1 MPQRLQAAR
10 EKTVGA
16 KQTIKA
22 LKKDQVRVVYVAENA
37 ERNIIEPILA
47 ACREKQIPV
56 VRVDSMK
63 TLGKACGIKVGCA
76 SAAII
81 GESSTDST

>member
-10 EKTVGA
+10 EKTVGS
-16 KQTIKA
+16 KQTLKA
-22 LKKDQVRVVYVAENA
+22 LKKGIAQLVFVAENA
-37 ERNIIEPILA
+37 DKHVIEPILA
-47 ACREKQIPV
+47 ACREKNVPV
-56 VRVDSMK
+56 IKVDSLK

-81 GESSTDST
+81 EK

>member
-1 MPQRLQAAR
+1 M
-10 EKTVGA
+10 
-16 KQTIKA
+16 
-22 LKKDQVRVVYVAENA
+22 AENA
-37 ERNIIEPILA
+37 ERHVIEPILA
-47 ACREKQIPV
+47 ACREKGIPV

-81 GESSTDST
+81 QE

>member
-10 EKTVGA
+10 EKTVGT

-22 LKKDQVRVVYVAENA
+22 LKRDLVKTVYVAENA
-37 ERNIIEPILA
+37 ERLVVEPILA
-47 ACREKQIPV
+47 TCREKQVPV

-76 SAAII
+76 SAAIVQ
-81 GESSTDST
+81 E

>member
-10 EKTVGA
+10 EKTVGT

-22 LKKDQVRVVYVAENA
+22 LKREPVKTVYVAENA
-37 ERNIIEPILA
+37 ERHVIEPILA
-47 ACREKQIPV
+47 ACREKQVPV

-76 SAAII
+76 VAAIVQ
-81 GESSTDST
+81 E

>member
-10 EKTVGA
+10 EKTVGT

-22 LKKDQVRVVYVAENA
+22 LKKEQVITVYIAENA

-81 GESSTDST
+81 SD

>member
-1 MPQRLQAAR
+1 MTQRLQAAR
-10 EKTVGA
+10 EKTVGS
-16 KQTIKA
+16 KQTLKA
-22 LKKDQVRVVYVAENA
+22 LKKGLPKKVFVAENA
-37 ERNIIEPILA
+37 ERHVIEPILA
-47 ACREKQIPV
+47 ACREKGIPV

-81 GESSTDST
+81 QE

>member
-10 EKTVGA
+10 EKTVGT

-22 LKKDQVRVVYVAENA
+22 LKKDQAITVYIAENA

-47 ACREKQIPV
+47 ACREKQVPV

-81 GESSTDST
+81 K

>member
-16 KQTIKA
+16 KQTMKA
-22 LKKDQVRVVYVAENA
+22 LKKDQAKTVYIAENA

-47 ACREKQIPV
+47 ACREKQVPV
-56 VRVDSMK
+56 IRVDTMK

-81 GESSTDST
+81 K

>member
-10 EKTVGA
+10 EKTVGS
-16 KQTIKA
+16 KQTLKA
-22 LKKDQVRVVYVAENA
+22 LKKGLAKEVFVAENA
-37 ERNIIEPILA
+37 ERHVIGPVLA
-47 ACREKQIPV
+47 ACREKGVPV

-76 SAAII
+76 SAAIV
-81 GESSTDST
+81 EK